1 MKYLIPI
8 LCWLLFPLFANAQA
22 KDSTIVI
29 STKDS
34 LPVLLSAKNKTADP
48 PPSGNSKPATPP
60 KPEIL
65 SGGFIDFV
73 QNGQMNASARLFRLY
88 IGEPGKFQVPVSIY
102 TGVTANNLSAGRQNE
117 DFVFNLVNPGAG
129 IFNLGF
135 DGTNRLAGK
144 KTKLTSLQ
152 IQYQAGFR
160 LLSAYDKRLYKNFP
174 FFNSLAGVGF
184 TFVTGAWERSKATN
198 VGVFWFNLRTIVS
211 NNPPNIVN
219 AVLQDTV
226 AHNMVCYSAGMGIEI
241 SQTMNIKVFYFRF
254 INNRDIITFK
264 QPFLQLSFNYSLR

>member
-1 MKYLIPI
+1 MKYLLPI
-8 LCWLLFPLFANAQA
+8 LSWLLPLFANAQA
-22 KDSTIVI
+22 KDSALVANG
-29 STKDS
+29 KDS
-34 LPVLLSAKNKTADP
+34 IPVLYSSKNKIAEGP
-48 PPSGNSKPATPP
+48 GSLNSKPSLPG

-73 QNGQMNASARLFRLY
+73 QNGQMSASARLFRLY

-135 DGTNRLAGK
+135 DGTSRLAGK
-144 KTKLTSLQ
+144 KTKITALQ
-152 IQYQAGFR
+152 LQYQTGFR
-160 LLSAYDKRLYKNFP
+160 LLSAYDRRLYKNTP
-174 FFNSLAGVGF
+174 FFSVLGGLGL

-198 VGVFWFNLRTIVS
+198 VGVFWFNIRSIVS
-211 NNPPNIVN
+211 NNPPGIIN
-219 AVLQDTV
+219 ATLQDTV
-226 AHNMVCYSAGMGIEI
+226 SQNMVCYSAGMGIEI

-254 INNRDIITFK
+254 LNNRDIATFK
-264 QPFLQLSFNYSLR
+264 PPFLQLSFNYSLR